1 MKELD
6 EKLTSLVGEN
16 TIIARNVED
25 KVVQFTKKVKNLQEY
40 L

>member
-25 KVVQFTKKVKNLQEY
+25 KVV
-40 L
+40 